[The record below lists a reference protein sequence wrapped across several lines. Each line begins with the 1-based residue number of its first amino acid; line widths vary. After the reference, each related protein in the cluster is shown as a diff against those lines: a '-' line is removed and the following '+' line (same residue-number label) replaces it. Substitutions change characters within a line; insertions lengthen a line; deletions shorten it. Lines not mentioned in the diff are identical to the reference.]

1 MLTICMF
8 SAVSPAAVNYSET
21 LSTLRY
27 ASRAKNIVN
36 CPTVNEDHGGK
47 LIRELKAEVTR
58 LQRLLEEAS
67 QVWRNMENT
76 CFFTAFCSIL
86 LTTVLH
92 CCTSFLIGGRPPP
105 YRQRCITI
113 TERQVFD
120 QSACSKWSRFF
131 SADLSPLSQVPTT
144 IQESSNKWSERI
156 LQVTS

>member
-8 SAVSPAAVNYSET
+8 SAISPAAVNYSET

-67 QVWRNMENT
+67 QVWRNMENA
-76 CFFTAFCSIL
+76 CFFMAFSSVSF
-86 LTTVLH
+86 TTVLH
-92 CCTSFLIGGRPPP
+92 CYTRFLIRGRPPP

-120 QSACSKWSRFF
+120 RTAFSK
-131 SADLSPLSQVPTT
+131 
-144 IQESSNKWSERI
+144 
-156 LQVTS
+156 

>member
-8 SAVSPAAVNYSET
+8 SAISPAAVNYSET

-47 LIRELKAEVTR
+47 LIRELKAEVSR

-76 CFFTAFCSIL
+76 YSCQAFRSNSFTA
-86 LTTVLH
+86 VLH
-92 CCTSFLIGGRPPP
+92 CCTRFLIRGHPLP
-105 YRQRCITI
+105 YRQSCITI

-120 QSACSKWSRFF
+120 RPAFSK
-131 SADLSPLSQVPTT
+131 
-144 IQESSNKWSERI
+144 
-156 LQVTS
+156 